1 MITYLYRQLY
11 ASDLKCARIKSGNG
25 RAVGPIGCVPASQR
39 RVVEF
44 KTIRC
49 YLLITHTR
57 PSNTQ
62 MLTSTA
68 SRLHRTTSIV
78 TARSFSTSRRATM
91 PIYVCHCP
99 DYPNSLDKRLSVR
112 DAHLKDAGKD
122 KEDGLSREL
131 DSSRYCEPCADGHLA
146 LSLSAL
152 ESFGNV
158 SDCIVFGRAFLS
170 PEYST
175 SSVNPAPAIPAGQ
188 PNPGM
193 AGSVMLLKFPTIE
206 ACWDRLKR
214 DKYWEAG
221 VWDKEKTTVVELI
234 AAPGDEDKRDL

>member
-1 MITYLYRQLY
+1 
-11 ASDLKCARIKSGNG
+11 
-25 RAVGPIGCVPASQR
+25 
-39 RVVEF
+39 
-44 KTIRC
+44 
-49 YLLITHTR
+49 
-57 PSNTQ
+57 
-62 MLTSTA
+62 
-68 SRLHRTTSIV
+68 
-78 TARSFSTSRRATM
+78 M

-112 DAHLKDAGKD
+112 EAHLKDASKD
-122 KEDGLSREL
+122 KEDGISREFIVL
-131 DSSRYCEPCADGHLA
+131 IPWEKSADGHLA

-175 SSVNPAPAIPAGQ
+175 SSVNPAPEVPAGQ

-206 ACWDRLKR
+206 DCWARLKR

-221 VWDKEKTTVVELI
+221 VWNKEQTTVVELI
-234 AAPGDEDKRDL
+234 AAPGDDDKRGL

>member
-1 MITYLYRQLY
+1 
-11 ASDLKCARIKSGNG
+11 
-25 RAVGPIGCVPASQR
+25 
-39 RVVEF
+39 
-44 KTIRC
+44 
-49 YLLITHTR
+49 
-57 PSNTQ
+57 
-62 MLTSTA
+62 
-68 SRLHRTTSIV
+68 
-78 TARSFSTSRRATM
+78 M

-112 DAHLKDAGKD
+112 EAHLKDAGKD
-122 KEDGLSREL
+122 KEDGV
-131 DSSRYCEPCADGHLA
+131 
-146 LSLSAL
+146 SL
-152 ESFGNV
+152 
-158 SDCIVFGRAFLS
+158 FGRAFLT

-175 SSVNPAPAIPAGQ
+175 SSVNPAPAVPAGQ

-193 AGSVMLLKFPTIE
+193 AGSVMILKFPTIE